1 MSPFKFSLN
10 SSTIKTTPILT
21 KIRVAAAAGYEGI
34 ELWHDDID
42 AHIQSGGTVGD
53 IRNAVDDVG
62 LAVPTTIHM
71 KDWFQPAGDAH
82 QEAMDVARRKLE
94 QAAAVGAKFTV
105 AGPPHGSADRELGKR
120 HYHELLELGHQFGV
134 RPAFEYLGFIEDLKT
149 VDDAIEIVEGS
160 GHPNACVV
168 LDPFHCYV
176 GGGGFQSIS
185 KLHPEQIAVSHFND
199 APAQPAPATQR
210 DPDRVMPGD
219 GAVDLQGY
227 CQVLADTGFQ
237 GFLSLELFR
246 TELWDQDP
254 ATVAEEGLR
263 KMKTVVELALSDR

>member
-1 MSPFKFSLN
+1 MTPFKYSLN
-10 SSTIKTTPILT
+10 SSTIKTTPILQ
-21 KIRVAAAAGYEGI
+21 KIKVASEAGYAGI

-42 AHIQSGGTVGD
+42 SHVAAGGSLKE
-53 IRNAVDDVG
+53 IRKAVDDCG

-82 QEAMDVARRKLE
+82 TAAMDIAKRKLE

-105 AGPPHGSADRELGKR
+105 SGPPHGKADRELGKR
-120 HYHELLELGHQFGV
+120 HYHELLELGQQFGV
-134 RPAFEYLGFIEDLKT
+134 RPAFEYLGFIQDLKT

-160 GHPNACVV
+160 GHPNACIV

-176 GGGGFQSIS
+176 GGGGFESIS
-185 KLHPEQIAVSHFND
+185 KLNIDQIAVSHFND
-199 APAQPAPATQR
+199 APAQPDPATQR

-219 GAVDLQGY
+219 GAVDLTGY
-227 CQVLADTGFQ
+227 VRTLAATGYA

-246 TELWDQDP
+246 PELWEKNP
-254 ATVAEEGLR
+254 LEVAEEGLQ
-263 KMKTVVELALSDR
+263 KMKSVVESALAVQ